1 VRRRRRTKPCAVF
14 AQLPVCEVL
23 EWVEPCE
30 PSADFIFAPGQ
41 ADAALAAKMNAIAAA
56 SLK

>member
-1 VRRRRRTKPCAVF
+1 
-14 AQLPVCEVL
+14 VL

>member
-1 VRRRRRTKPCAVF
+1 MRTKFVLPVP
-14 AQLPVCEVL
+14 AQLPFCVPL

-41 ADAALAAKMNAIAAA
+41 ADAALLARMNAIAAA
-56 SLK
+56 SLR